1 MTFRVLKQSTR
12 SRARLGVIETP
23 HGVIETPCLIPV
35 ATRAAVKTLWTEPVL
50 ATGTQALICNTFH
63 LHLRPGENVIRRAG
77 GLHRFMHWPHP
88 LMTDSA
94 GYQVF
99 SLGFGRDY
107 GTGKILREK
116 RAMAIRAGDR
126 PKFLKITDDG
136 VAFRS
141 PIDGRN
147 VFIGPK
153 ESIRI
158 QEALGADII
167 FAFDECTSPIANH
180 EYTKKSLAVTH
191 AWAKRCLDVHR
202 TPQSLYGVVQGG
214 RFEDLR
220 RESARTIGGMEFDGF
235 GIGGEFGDD
244 KRQMTSMIR
253 WVVDELPTRRPRHL
267 LGIGYPKDIPLII
280 REGVDTFDI
289 TVPTH
294 LARRGIA
301 FVPRGRLD
309 LGRSVFLNDRK
320 PLDVHCTCITCQGYT
335 RVYLAHLMRAGEFS
349 AMPLLT
355 IHNLT
360 YFNTLVATYR
370 KKIKAGQ
377 L

>member
-1 MTFRVLKQSTR
+1 MIFRILKQSKR
-12 SRARLGVIETP
+12 SRARLGAIETP
-23 HGVIETPCLIPV
+23 HGVIETPCLVPV

-50 ATGTQALICNTFH
+50 ATGTQAAICNTFH
-63 LHLRPGENVIRRAG
+63 LHLRPGEDIIRRAG
-77 GLHRFMHWPHP
+77 GLHRFMSWPRP

-107 GTGKILREK
+107 GTGKILK
-116 RAMAIRAGDR
+116 QKHAMSINVGDR
-126 PKFLKITDDG
+126 PKLLTITDDG

-141 PIDGRN
+141 PIDGRRI
-147 VFIGPK
+147 FIGPK

-158 QEALGADII
+158 QEKLGADII
-167 FAFDECTSPIANH
+167 FAFDECTSPIANYD
-180 EYTKKSLAVTH
+180 YTKKSLAVTH
-191 AWAKRCLDVHR
+191 AWAKRCVDVHCTR
-202 TPQSLYGVVQGG
+202 QALYGVVQGG
-214 RFEDLR
+214 KFEDLR
-220 RESARTIGGMEFDGF
+220 RESARTIGGMGFDGF
-235 GIGGEFGDD
+235 GIGGEFGAD
-244 KRQMTSMIR
+244 KRDMTSMIR
-253 WVVDELPTRRPRHL
+253 WVVDELPGNRPRHL
-267 LGIGYPKDIPLII
+267 LGIGYPEDIPLII

-309 LGRSVFLNDRK
+309 LGKAGLQKDRR
-320 PLDVHCTCITCQGYT
+320 PLDVRCPCMTCRGYS
-335 RVYLAHLMRAGEFS
+335 RAYLAHLVRAGEFS

-360 YFNTLVATYR
+360 YFNALVASYR
-370 KKIKAGQ
+370 KKISTGQ

>member
-23 HGVIETPCLIPV
+23 HGVIETPCLVPV

-50 ATGTQALICNTFH
+50 DTGTQTLICNTFH
-63 LHLRPGENVIRRAG
+63 LHLRPGEDVIRRSG
-77 GLHRFMHWPHP
+77 GLHRFMNWPRP

-107 GTGKILREK
+107 GMGKILREK
-116 RAMAIRAGDR
+116 RATTIRAGDR
-126 PKFLKITDDG
+126 PKLLKITDDG
-136 VAFRS
+136 VEFRS

-147 VFIGPK
+147 IFIGPK

-167 FAFDECTSPIANH
+167 FAFDECTPPIANH
-180 EYTKKSLAVTH
+180 EYTKKSLTVTR

-202 TPQSLYGVVQGG
+202 SRQALYGVVQGG
-214 RFEDLR
+214 KFEDLR
-220 RESARTIGGMEFDGF
+220 RHSAETIGKMDFDGF
-235 GIGGEFGDD
+235 GIGGEFGAD
-244 KRQMTSMIR
+244 KRQMTTMIR
-253 WVVDELPTRRPRHL
+253 WVVDELPTHRPRHL
-267 LGIGYPKDIPLII
+267 LGIGYPEDIPLII
-280 REGVDTFDI
+280 REGIDTFDI

-309 LGRSVFLNDRK
+309 LGRSVFLKDRR
-320 PLDVHCTCITCQGYT
+320 PLDIRCPCTTCQGYT
-335 RVYLAHLMRAGEFS
+335 RAYLAHLMRAGEFS

-360 YFNTLVATYR
+360 YFNALVATYR
-370 KKIKAGQ
+370 KRIKTGTI
-377 L
+377 